1 VREALDVPRHRIRHG
16 EFTEQVDD
24 AQLSFDDFFLS

>member
-1 VREALDVPRHRIRHG
+1 VPRSRIRHG

-24 AQLSFDDFFLS
+24 AQLSFDDLLH